1 MKCANINPSAI
12 VPGHLMDFDNGT
24 VCRRRFRCDDGWG
37 MAAAHVIGQSNCIS
51 TFTNFYFECIDS
63 TWFIDVDEHP
73 SESIDQVFC
82 YQNDE
87 SNRLLNETGIIESR
101 F

>member
-12 VPGHLMDFDNGT
+12 VPGHLMDFDNVT
-24 VCRRRFRCDDGWG
+24 VCRRRFRCDDAWG
-37 MAAAHVIGQSNCIS
+37 MAGAHVIGQSNCIS
-51 TFTNFYFECIDS
+51 TFTNFYFDCINS
-63 TWFIDVDEHP
+63 IWFIDVDENP
-73 SESIDQVFC
+73 SEPIDQVFC
-82 YQNDE
+82 YRNDE